1 MQLGLDIIDA
11 LRRIALGIG
20 GVLSMAEIT
29 PNHFWSASPGGLGSP
44 LPRYKM
50 GEIALVCFC
59 GDGTI
64 SFKDVRP
71 DRILSLDVGPTVT
84 FNEQVDEIHLYR
96 YRNAGATEIKKHKV
110 FTEEEERTEQLDIL
124 TEIQTA
130 IKSKVSGS
138 YAGFSAELEAQLSAK
153 LGVNH
158 SEKNVHKTTKTDEE
172 DFDIPA
178 WTDFA
183 LTQEHSVS
191 DIKQSVKV
199 TCSLDASVELDG
211 GWTKSFDSLRELE
224 LYLKGGGGGNESVP
238 VLDDFANT
246 RKFERFGLPEK
257 DSQFTVE
264 KERISRNVSTGE
276 ITRTDTPIEH

>member
-1 MQLGLDIIDA
+1 MQLSLDIIDT
-11 LRRIALGIG
+11 LRRTALGIG

-29 PNHFWSASPGGLGSP
+29 PNHFWNASPGGLGAY
-44 LPRYKM
+44 LPKYRM
-50 GEIALVCFC
+50 GEISLVCFC
-59 GDGTI
+59 GDGEI
-64 SFKDVRP
+64 RFKDVRP
-71 DRILSLDVGPTVT
+71 NRILSIDVGPTVT
-84 FNEQVDEIHLYR
+84 FNEQVDDIHLYR

-153 LGVNH
+153 LGINH
-158 SEKNVHKTTKTDEE
+158 SEKTVHKTARTDEE

-191 DIKQSVKV
+191 DAKQSVKV
-199 TCSLDASVELDG
+199 VCSLDASVQLNG
-211 GWTKSFDSLRELE
+211 GWQKSFDSLGELE
-224 LYLKGGGGGNESVP
+224 LYLKGGGGGNESLP
-238 VLDDFANT
+238 ILDDVVAT
-246 RKFERFGLPEK
+246 RKFERFSLPEK
-257 DSQFTVE
+257 DNQFRIE